1 MVRAK
6 QIMQNR
12 SVAKRK
18 RGSVFGRSWGRGESI
33 WRRRSSK
40 YVEHVNSKLWANVS
54 GEAL

>member
-33 WRRRSSK
+33 WRSSK